1 MKEIVFEILNTGSP
15 FEIDYFSK
23 TNTSMPTN
31 DVVAD
36 VNDGSDND
44 DNDDD
49 NDGNATS
56 FISISVFLA
65 GVITARFGLW
75 TADLVTIILFG
86 RNFIRA
92 VALYHKRCRDVL
104 C

>member
-15 FEIDYFSK
+15 FDIDYFSK
-23 TNTSMPTN
+23 TSSSMPTN

-36 VNDGSDND
+36 VNGGS
-44 DNDDD
+44 D

-56 FISISVFLA
+56 FISIIVFLA